1 MKNIVLNLFIILLF
15 LFSTGCNNSNTTIDD
30 AGDALVYAEKVMR
43 DKDIITASSYQ
54 PNEYAKFRIMAGNN
68 ISKEKAKQ
76 LVEEFIQ
83 SFENQLTDKEKFY
96 KTHEIIFDIKSSE
109 EGKILYRGKKD
120 KEIWWQF

>member
-1 MKNIVLNLFIILLF
+1 MKYIVLNLLIISLF
-15 LFSTGCNNSNTTIDD
+15 VFSSGCSNSNITINN
-30 AGDALVYAEKVMR
+30 AADALGYAEKVMR

-54 PNEYAKFRIMAGNN
+54 PNEYAKFRIMAASNT
-68 ISKEKAKQ
+68 SKEKAKQ

-109 EGKILYRGKKD
+109 DGRILYSGKKD
-120 KEIWWQF
+120 NEIWWQF

>member
-1 MKNIVLNLFIILLF
+1 MKYIVLNLLIISIF
-15 LFSTGCNNSNTTIDD
+15 LCSFGCTNSNITIDE
-30 AGDALVYAEKVMR
+30 AGDALGYAEKVMR

-54 PNEYAKFRIMAGNN
+54 PNEYAKFRIMAGSNT
-68 ISKEKAKQ
+68 SKEKAKQ

-83 SFENQLTDKEKFY
+83 SFENQLKDKEKFY

-109 EGKILYRGKKD
+109 DGRILYSGKKD